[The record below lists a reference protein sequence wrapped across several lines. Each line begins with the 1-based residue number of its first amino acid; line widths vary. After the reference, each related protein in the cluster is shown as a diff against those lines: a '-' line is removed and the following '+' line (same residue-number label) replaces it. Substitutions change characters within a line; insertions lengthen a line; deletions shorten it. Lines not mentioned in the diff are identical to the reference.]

1 MTAYMSGA
9 VSTVRL
15 NGFIRE
21 AMLLHHILRTSKS
34 RVLPDCQYRTTS
46 YPSSF
51 AAVDN
56 AVVCERAFQP
66 YNNIRYSLS
75 QYTLAHVNISEIW
88 LIGSSLVLHK

>member
-1 MTAYMSGA
+1 MTACVSGA
-9 VSTVRL
+9 VSAVRL

-51 AAVDN
+51 ADVDN
-56 AVVCERAFQP
+56 AVVCECAFQP
-66 YNNIRYSLS
+66 YNNVRYSVS
-75 QYTLAHVNISEIW
+75 QYMSIYV
-88 LIGSSLVLHK
+88 SSREYI